1 MERASDAT
9 VLRRLIQRTEG
20 TALSQGEDEVDR
32 YSYGRTFASVPAV
45 VALVVGVSLLSTPA
59 AAASSL
65 KRCPQEVYWVAVDVK
80 GVTCAVG
87 ERLAKRAWEKAPQM
101 TLSST
106 WSGRVGRWSCTA
118 WVNEGGSSQMECR
131 KGSKVVRESAHA

>member
-1 MERASDAT
+1 MESASDAT
-9 VLRRLIQRTEG
+9 VLHRLNQHSEG
-20 TALSQGEDEVDR
+20 TTPSKGEDEVDR
-32 YSYGRTFASVPAV
+32 PAHGRLVS
-45 VALVVGVSLLSTPA
+45 ALTTLAALIFGLSLLSTPA
-59 AAASSL
+59 AAASGL

-80 GVTCAVG
+80 GVTCTVG

-101 TLSST
+101 PLSST